1 MYFKIKGTY
10 FKIYGL
16 YFLLSQGFDKQQ
28 LTQTRRNAVISLFF
42 SMLRQ
47 KSLNCAFW
55 QPFLRKMNTHCRL
68 CAYFPKIFLS
78 ASRTPETPAA
88 AADTGIP
95 QGDMP
100 FFCSNLPKIPRQ
112 NALGAS
118 HFAYYMV
125 RKHRQ
130 LSEKQLTD
138 PRRPTHW
145 QPNPLPTLPPAFSQK
160 KEVVIFQIH
169 STVFP

>member
-1 MYFKIKGTY
+1 
-10 FKIYGL
+10 
-16 YFLLSQGFDKQQ
+16 
-28 LTQTRRNAVISLFF
+28 
-42 SMLRQ
+42 
-47 KSLNCAFW
+47 
-55 QPFLRKMNTHCRL
+55 MNTHRRL

-138 PRRPTHW
+138 PRRPTH
-145 QPNPLPTLPPAFSQK
+145 
-160 KEVVIFQIH
+160 
-169 STVFP
+169 